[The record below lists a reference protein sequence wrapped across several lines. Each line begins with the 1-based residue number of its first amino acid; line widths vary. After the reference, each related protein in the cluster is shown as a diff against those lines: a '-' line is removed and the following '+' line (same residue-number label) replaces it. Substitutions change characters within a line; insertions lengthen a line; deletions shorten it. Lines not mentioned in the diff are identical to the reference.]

1 MTELR
6 ARLRGRGTDDDAS
19 IQKRLAMSL
28 KEIEYAKEP
37 NTHDIFII
45 NNDLDTAYES
55 FKKVA
60 LGEKLA
66 GDALPPLDD

>member
-6 ARLRGRGTDDDAS
+6 VRLRGRGTDDDAS

-37 NTHDIFII
+37 KAHDIVIV
-45 NNDLDTAYES
+45 NDNLDKAYES

-60 LGEKLA
+60 LGERIE
-66 GDALPPLDD
+66 GDVLPPLDD